1 MPFLIAILTFASLA
15 LLIAAMV
22 YPMVE
27 RRTVNQRLVEL
38 MPPEE
43 QRPQLVKQQARW
55 QVWLAGVGRRL
66 RIKQDEMFRY
76 GELLVAAGFR
86 KEQLYVFLGSKL
98 LVAVCVPAVFLF
110 LVVLPQGKLN
120 DIRSILILAC
130 LAFCGFILP
139 SFWLGRRVEQRKTA
153 IFHMLPDVL
162 DLLTVS
168 VEAGLNLDAALIKT
182 AENFQ
187 HKGNPLIE
195 EIQTVTLEIRAGKP
209 RTEALKAMATR
220 TMVEDIGAFVAML
233 VQTEKFGTSLG
244 KTLRIYS
251 DSLRMKRKQQAEE
264 AAAKTSIKMLF
275 PLTIFIFPSLLVV
288 MLVPAFFKII
298 SFLGKHTP

>member
-1 MPFLIAILTFASLA
+1 MLVCFAVIGFLLPTFWLRRR
-15 LLIAAMV
+15 
-22 YPMVE
+22 VE
-27 RRTVNQRLVEL
+27 RR
-38 MPPEE
+38 
-43 QRPQLVKQQARW
+43 
-55 QVWLAGVGRRL
+55 
-66 RIKQDEMFRY
+66 
-76 GELLVAAGFR
+76 
-86 KEQLYVFLGSKL
+86 
-98 LVAVCVPAVFLF
+98 
-110 LVVLPQGKLN
+110 
-120 DIRSILILAC
+120 
-130 LAFCGFILP
+130 
-139 SFWLGRRVEQRKTA
+139 KTE

-182 AENFQ
+182 TENIE

-195 EIQTVTLEIRAGKP
+195 EIQTVILQIRAGTP
-209 RTEALKAMATR
+209 RAEALKSLASR
-220 TMVEDIGAFVAML
+220 TMVEDISSFVAML

-251 DSLRMKRKQQAEE
+251 DSLRMKRKQLAEE

-298 SFLGKHTP
+298 GFLGKHT

>member
-1 MPFLIAILTFASLA
+1 MPVLIAILTFASLA
-15 LLIAAMV
+15 LLIAAVV

-55 QVWLAGVGRRL
+55 QVWLASVGRRL

-98 LVAVCVPAVFLF
+98 LVALFVPAVFLF
-110 LVVLPQGKLN
+110 LFVLPQGKLH
-120 DIRSILILAC
+120 DIRSILIMVC
-130 LAFCGFILP
+130 LAIGGFILP
-139 SFWLGRRVEQRKTA
+139 SFWLGRRVEQRKTE

-209 RTEALKAMATR
+209 RTEALKGMATR
-220 TMVEDIGAFVAML
+220 TMVEDIGSFVAML

-298 SFLGKHTP
+298 GFLSNHAR